1 MENIKQL
8 IKDFLEGKIE
18 IIEFKELCNK
28 DDSIYGFLQKIIDN
42 IKTNNGIIEE
52 YPFPSDISPEGIHYS
67 DECVRYLLVPETDP
81 SLKYGCPPHYNSV
94 KQMLNYEWNSYT
106 TNVRT
111 ASGALTF
118 FNEVLVIYY
127 QIDKTVIPTEKYSD
141 EYDFALQVI
150 PEYLEGGDAEI
161 YIQEHIIPLFPATMK
176 KTLRIKAVKQKIKEE
191 FKTEKG
197 YPRWYQS
204 SEWPLGKDGK
214 PATYIGKGKSEGELG
229 RWLFRDESNGEIIV
243 VEQYD

>member
-1 MENIKQL
+1 MNNVKKL
-8 IKDFLEGKIE
+8 VKDFLEGKIG
-18 IIEFKELCNK
+18 ITEFKEHCNK
-28 DDSIYGFLQKIIDN
+28 DDAIYTFLQNIIDE
-42 IKTNNGIIEE
+42 IKANDGKIES
-52 YPFPSDISPEGIHYS
+52 FPDDSSSEGVHCS
-67 DECVRYLLVPETDP
+67 DEGVGYLLAPETDP
-81 SLKYGCPPHYNSV
+81 GLKYGCPPHYNSV

-106 TNVRT
+106 MNVRT
-111 ASGALTF
+111 ASGALNF

-141 EYDFALQVI
+141 EYDFILQVI
-150 PEYLEGGDAEI
+150 PEYLEGGEAEV
-161 YIQEHIIPLFPATMK
+161 YIQEHIVPLFPTTMK
-176 KTLRIKAVKQKIKEE
+176 KTARIKALKQKIKEE

-204 SEWPLGKDGK
+204 SAWPIGKDGK

-243 VEQYD
+243 VEQYV

>member
-1 MENIKQL
+1 MDNIKNL
-8 IKDFLEGKIE
+8 VKGFLEGRIT
-18 IIEFKELCNK
+18 IVDFKEICNK
-28 DDSIYGFLQKIIDN
+28 DDQIYDYLQNIIDG
-42 IKTNNGIIEE
+42 IKENNGRIE
-52 YPFPSDISPEGIHYS
+52 PFPFSKECLYDDILYS
-67 DECVRYLLVPETDP
+67 DEGVSYLLQPDFDP
-81 SLKYGCPPHYNSV
+81 SLEFGAPPRYTSV
-94 KQMLNYEWNSYT
+94 KQMLNYEWNDLT

-118 FNEVLVIYY
+118 FNEILVVYY
-127 QIDKTVIPTEKYSD
+127 QIDKTIVPTSKYSD

-150 PEYLEGGDAEI
+150 PEYLEGGGAEV
-161 YIQEHIIPLFPATMK
+161 YIQEHIIPLYPSTMK
-176 KTLRIKAVKQKIKEE
+176 KTERIKAVKKKIKEE

-214 PATYIGKGKSEGELG
+214 PTTYIGKGKSDGELG

>member
-1 MENIKQL
+1 MNNIKNL
-8 IKDFLEGKIE
+8 VKDFLEGKID

-28 DDSIYGFLQKIIDN
+28 DDSIYDFLQKIIDE
-42 IKTNNGIIEE
+42 IKENNGIIE
-52 YPFPSDISPEGIHYS
+52 PFPFPKECLPDDILYS
-67 DECVRYLLVPETDP
+67 DEGVSHLLQPDSDP
-81 SLKYGCPPHYNSV
+81 SLEYGCPPHYNSV

-111 ASGALTF
+111 SSGALTF

-127 QIDKTVIPTEKYSD
+127 QIDKTIMPTSKYSG

-150 PEYLEGGDAEI
+150 PEYLEGGDAEV

-176 KTLRIKAVKQKIKEE
+176 KTVRIKAVKQKIKEE
-191 FKTEKG
+191 FRTEKG

-214 PATYIGKGKSEGELG
+214 PTTYIGKGKSDGELG

>member
-1 MENIKQL
+1 MNNIKNL
-8 IKDFLEGKIE
+8 IQDFLEGKID
-18 IIEFKELCNK
+18 IIEFKELCDR
-28 DDSIYGFLQKIIDN
+28 DDSIYDFLQQIIDE
-42 IKTNNGIIEE
+42 IKENNDKIDK
-52 YPFPSDISPEGIHYS
+52 YPFPSDSSPEGVHYS
-67 DECVRYLLVPETDP
+67 DECVRYLLAPETDP

-150 PEYLEGGDAEI
+150 
-161 YIQEHIIPLFPATMK
+161 
-176 KTLRIKAVKQKIKEE
+176 
-191 FKTEKG
+191 
-197 YPRWYQS
+197 S
-204 SEWPLGKDGK
+204 
-214 PATYIGKGKSEGELG
+214 
-229 RWLFRDESNGEIIV
+229 
-243 VEQYD
+243 

>member
-1 MENIKQL
+1 MDNIKNL
-8 IKDFLEGKIE
+8 IKDFLEGKID

-28 DDSIYGFLQKIIDN
+28 DDSIYGFLQKIIDD
-42 IKTNNGIIEE
+42 IKGNNGRIEHFPFEIGDDII
-52 YPFPSDISPEGIHYS
+52 YS
-67 DECVRYLLVPETDP
+67 DEEISYLLHPETDP

-94 KQMLNYEWNSYT
+94 KQMLNYEWNSFT

-150 PEYLEGGDAEI
+150 PEYLEGGEAEI
-161 YIQEHIIPLFPATMK
+161 YIQEHIIPLFPTTMK

-243 VEQYD
+243 VEQYN

>member
-8 IKDFLEGKIE
+8 IKDFLEGKID

-67 DECVRYLLVPETDP
+67 DEEISYLLQPETDP
-81 SLKYGCPPHYNSV
+81 SLEYGCPPHYNSV

-111 ASGALTF
+111 ASGALEF

-141 EYDFALQVI
+141 EYDFVLQVI

-191 FKTEKG
+191 
-197 YPRWYQS
+197 
-204 SEWPLGKDGK
+204 
-214 PATYIGKGKSEGELG
+214 
-229 RWLFRDESNGEIIV
+229 
-243 VEQYD
+243 